1 MARGGLSL
9 LCAAHALR
17 GRVGALH
24 GTLRSALRREAR
36 LTLQAQTAPA
46 ANAQPGAPG
55 APGDDAATGAA
66 TAPPPPRSAAQQAAA
81 RQLLASLDA
90 DGGADGGG
98 AVAPLG
104 ARMSEVP

>member
-36 LTLQAQTAPA
+36 LTLQAHTAPA
-46 ANAQPGAPG
+46 ASAQPGAPG
-55 APGDDAATGAA
+55 APDGDAATGAA